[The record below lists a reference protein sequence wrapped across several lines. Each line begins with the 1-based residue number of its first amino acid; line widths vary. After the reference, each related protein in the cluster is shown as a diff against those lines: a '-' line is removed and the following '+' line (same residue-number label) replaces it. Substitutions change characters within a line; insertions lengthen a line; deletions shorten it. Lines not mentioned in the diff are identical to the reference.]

1 MERDGRI
8 MNIKDIEPWNNSKIV
23 EFYVSCFDR
32 KMIIV
37 FKDFIEYL
45 ERAIQSYLIE
55 SYYDWQE
62 DDKGYCCEEYML
74 ETLPE
79 YYKNN
84 IVCVI
89 YEEDKQ
95 NEYKSK

>member
-1 MERDGRI
+1 MKVH
-8 MNIKDIEPWNNSKIV
+8 NIEPWNNSKIV
-23 EFYVSCFDR
+23 EFYVGCFDR

-37 FKDFIEYL
+37 FKDFPEYL
-45 ERAIQSYLIE
+45 ESDIQSYLIS

-62 DDKGYCCEEYML
+62 DDKSYCCEEYML

-79 YYKNN
+79 YYKDE

-89 YEEDKQ
+89 YEEDK
-95 NEYKSK
+95 EEE